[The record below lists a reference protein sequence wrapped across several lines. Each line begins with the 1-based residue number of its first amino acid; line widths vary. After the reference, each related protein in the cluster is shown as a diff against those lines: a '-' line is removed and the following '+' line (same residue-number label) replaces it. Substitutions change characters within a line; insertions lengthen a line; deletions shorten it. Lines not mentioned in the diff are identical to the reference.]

1 MELCHANGVFLIS
14 DDIHRDMILGETPYT
29 PVTNITREG
38 VALLCSASKTFNTP
52 GLIGSYALIPDDDL
66 RERFLFELKQ
76 KNALSSVSIL
86 GMTAQMAAYRS
97 CSEYVDE
104 LVAYIRGNMQALK
117 DFLAANL
124 PEIRFAVPQGTYL
137 AWMDASGLGLDA
149 AELQRRL
156 VEVGHVGIMSG
167 ETYGGAGY
175 LRMNLAC
182 SHSKV
187 ERGMERMLAGIRS

>member
-1 MELCHANGVFLIS
+1 
-14 DDIHRDMILGETPYT
+14 
-29 PVTNITREG
+29 
-38 VALLCSASKTFNTP
+38 
-52 GLIGSYALIPDDDL
+52 
-66 RERFLFELKQ
+66 
-76 KNALSSVSIL
+76 
-86 GMTAQMAAYRS
+86 MTAQMAAYRS